1 MSHRFLS
8 FSSSLPPL
16 ETSLVDPDIFR
27 PRPRSLPNP
36 PAIQHGR
43 FPIVEAS
50 LTALFVR
57 DLLQSTDHQGR
68 RRRRVKILSIIRSST
83 VKHLTIILHS
93 TIRILYNRSI
103 VSVSLWLCQSLP
115 WELLRIF
122 SPVDINSFPVP
133 SRFLPWE
140 LPSDQPII
148 SVSLCFRL
156 LGDSIDPSKKVPV
169 TVGQL

>member
-93 TIRILYNRSI
+93 TIRILYNR
-103 VSVSLWLCQSLP
+103 W
-115 WELLRIF
+115 IF